1 MTAVEIVTGTNG
13 SPRLVGQAHFTRSRG
28 QVSTTFLY
36 DPTYLADGGANIDP
50 ALSLVPGAQYHPS
63 LLSALG
69 SSPTAESGG
78 SHPAARDAV

>member
-13 SPRLVGQAHFTRSRG
+13 SPRLVGLAHFAGSRG

-63 LLSALG
+63 LPGVLG
-69 SSPTAESGG
+69 SSPTADSGG
-78 SHPAARDAV
+78 SAPCSTST